1 MRFRRLLSLA
11 GACLCGLSLLLG
23 LLAPPPAWSG
33 PVDWHEVPATAEG
46 RQWWDAGSLR
56 FNRQGQLTV
65 LSRFQPA
72 AQADEA
78 GGAAGRPR
86 PTQLYV
92 MELDCGQELYRDISV
107 NGLPRFRA
115 EWQAASGDAL
125 STETLRA
132 ACQAGRSQMSATASA
147 RGEASDG

>member
-1 MRFRRLLSLA
+1 MNARRLLDRVVAWLCCLPLVA
-11 GACLCGLSLLLG
+11 GLV
-23 LLAPPPAWSG
+23 APPSAWAG

-56 FNRQGQLTV
+56 LSRNGQLTV

-72 AQADEA
+72 APALATDA
-78 GGAAGRPR
+78 TSSRPASG
-86 PTQLYV
+86 QLYV
-92 MELDCGQELYRDISV
+92 MELDCSQELYRDISV

-125 STETLRA
+125 STEVLRA
-132 ACQAGRSQMSATASA
+132 ACRAGSSLLGTQPQGEDSAAE
-147 RGEASDG
+147 G